1 MLDGMAKGK
10 PSSKTCGCG
19 CGEYT
24 TEYPDGRI
32 REFRSGHATRM
43 KSGDKSPRYRH
54 GMSCTPTWYS
64 WSNMVARCTKDYNPA
79 YHRYGGRGI
88 TVCERWL
95 GEEGFQN
102 FLADM
107 GEKPKGLTIDR
118 IDNDQGYS
126 PENCRWATRREQ
138 ALNTRNVKLT
148 DTDVAWVREH
158 PEKSRKELAQTLGVT
173 EVTISN
179 IRNRKHRFADPA

>member
-1 MLDGMAKGK
+1 MAKGK
-10 PSSKTCGCG
+10 ISTQLCGCG
-19 CGEYT
+19 CGEFT
-24 TEYPDGRI
+24 TEYPGGKVST
-32 REFRSGHATRM
+32 FRPGHGTRM
-43 KSGDKSPRYRH
+43 KYGNEASRYQH

-64 WSNMVARCTKDYNPA
+64 WSNMVARCTKTYNPA
-79 YHRYGGRGI
+79 YPRYGGRGI

-95 GEEGFQN
+95 GKEGFQN

-107 GEKPKGLTIDR
+107 GKKPDGLTIER
-118 IDNDQGYS
+118 VDNDQGYG
-126 PENCRWATRREQ
+126 PENCRWATRKEQ

-148 DTDVAWVREH
+148 DADVDWVRKH
-158 PEKSRKELAQTLGVT
+158 PEMSRKELAQHLGVT